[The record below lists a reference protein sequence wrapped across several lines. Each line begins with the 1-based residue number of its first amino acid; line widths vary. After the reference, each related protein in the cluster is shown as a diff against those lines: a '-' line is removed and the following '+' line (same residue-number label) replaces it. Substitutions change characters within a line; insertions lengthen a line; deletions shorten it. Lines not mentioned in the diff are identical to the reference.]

1 MNVTR
6 TRVFTLF
13 NMRPRAPTH
22 RRPTVLACVLVFVFS
37 ACVRTVDASS
47 ASSTLPNDTV
57 EPSWTLTT
65 LRNVSRTVDGAD
77 RLVDFTLDAF
87 GTSYVVSLRSK
98 RGLTTHARLRWA
110 EESQYSGRSSA
121 PAGKAVAALR
131 EGGVARGQIRTG
143 DGRGVAFEKVS
154 EEAAREYLSRV
165 GGDAGRGS
173 GDWLAR
179 TVFNATRLATKAPAG
194 DISGM
199 IALAREGASASVRN
213 GRGIAANARRGRRLE
228 VQTHATPH
236 VELVVLNDKA
246 RCDMFINNWDLEE
259 DTVYVVNVVNS
270 LYEGEFNPPIVMV
283 LKDMVSFADGDPYTH
298 PIEPTSP
305 TRQVNASELLDVVD
319 NWRWDNQDLL
329 ESHDIVHLFSGF
341 EFAGQTIG
349 VAYTGSVC
357 SDFPTGLSQVHY
369 GYSEND
375 AHTVAHEIGHQLG
388 FTHDNVDADNC
399 HASSYIMSTTINTT
413 PQSDWSQCTRDE
425 YEAFIGGH
433 KCLYQSGVHKE
444 IPWKLIVIII
454 CVVIGGLS
462 MLRTIYI
469 HSPCGRR
476 RRTPPRFTGYAVS
489 QPPPYPP
496 PYAQGAQGTRGAQVM
511 AMGVPHPMQQPAFM
525 GTPYA
530 TQQQYARPVTAQTQH
545 GATYYPSMQ

>member
-1 MNVTR
+1 
-6 TRVFTLF
+6 
-13 NMRPRAPTH
+13 MRPSAPTH
-22 RRPTVLACVLVFVFS
+22 RRTTVLACVLVLVFS

-47 ASSTLPNDTV
+47 TLPNGTV

-65 LRNVSRTVDGAD
+65 LRNVSRAVDGAD

-110 EESQYSGRSSA
+110 EESQYAGRSSA

-131 EGGVARGQIRTG
+131 EGGVTRGQIRTG
-143 DGRGVAFEKVS
+143 DGRGVTFEKAS
-154 EEAAREYLSRV
+154 ETAAREYLSRV

-179 TVFNATRLATKAPAG
+179 TVVNVTRLAMKVPAG

-199 IALAREGASASVRN
+199 LALAREAGASVRE
-213 GRGIAANARRGRRLE
+213 GRGIAASERRGRRLE

-283 LKDMVSFADGDPYTH
+283 LKEMVSFADGDPYTH
-298 PIEPTSP
+298 PIEPTSLA
-305 TRQVNASELLDVVD
+305 REVNASELLDVVD
-319 NWRWDNQDLL
+319 NWRRDNQDIL
-329 ESHDIVHLFSGF
+329 ESHDIVHLFSGLT
-341 EFAGQTIG
+341 FAGQTIG
-349 VAYTGSVC
+349 IAYVDSVC

-369 GYSEND
+369 GYSEIN

-388 FTHDNVDADNC
+388 FTHDHVDNDLC
-399 HASSYIMSTTINTT
+399 DASSYIMSTTITQTT
-413 PQSDWSQCTRDE
+413 PQSDWSECTRME
-425 YEAFIGGH
+425 YEAFIDGH

-444 IPWKLIVIII
+444 IPWRLIVIII

-496 PYAQGAQGTRGAQVM
+496 PYAPGAQGTRGAQVM
-511 AMGVPHPMQQPAFM
+511 AMGIPHPMQQPAFM

-530 TQQQYARPVTAQTQH
+530 TQQQHARPVTAQTQH
-545 GATYYPSMQ
+545 GASYYPSM